1 MDIITQYWQPIL
13 GLLLSSVLTVAIATF
28 LRRSSKMTKKKHLI
42 IRLMTA
48 TTIISSIALSMVVL
62 SCGGGMDI
70 ILPLL
75 LIPLLVSLLG

>member
-13 GLLLSSVLTVAIATF
+13 SLLLSSVLAIAIATY
-28 LRRSSKMTKKKHLI
+28 LRRSGKVTKKKRLI
-42 IRLMTA
+42 IALMTA
-48 TTIISSIALSMVVL
+48 TTILCSIALSIVVL

>member
-1 MDIITQYWQPIL
+1 MDIITQYWQPIFS
-13 GLLLSSVLTVAIATF
+13 LLLSSVLAIAIATY
-28 LRRSSKMTKKKHLI
+28 LRRSGKVTKKKRFI
-42 IRLMTA
+42 IALMTA
-48 TTIISSIALSMVVL
+48 TTILCSIALSIVVL